1 MGSAASSDSTPH
13 AAPACVIETARR
25 TRRQRLILERAA
37 RACASVRAPP
47 RAPLEGR
54 PLTLRSGTAP
64 PARSRAGT
72 SPEGAT
78 VAARSFS
85 KRVALAMSD
94 SSAFAER
101 AEADETL
108 GFGAGDGSESSSS
121 KSSSP

>member
-1 MGSAASSDSTPH
+1 M
-13 AAPACVIETARR
+13 
-25 TRRQRLILERAA
+25 
-37 RACASVRAPP
+37 
-47 RAPLEGR
+47 
-54 PLTLRSGTAP
+54 TLRSGTAP

-78 VAARSFS
+78 GAARSFS

-121 KSSSP
+121 KLSSP